1 MKKRTWFFLNAVVE
15 IEPGRFHRA
24 GFGHFLIPHPPV
36 VNWLLRR
43 GLSKE
48 SYKNLCTEHEMG
60 HLQALPFEALYSLAL
75 MLVMINNANDNIA
88 GWFWLVVS
96 SFASWEIIAEVHTI
110 RHVQPGYRGLYQ
122 NVSLVPRILFWLIC
136 LSLVLVGW
144 FYIFT

>member
-24 GFGHFLIPHPPV
+24 GFGRLLIPHPPV

-48 SYKNLCTEHEMG
+48 FYKNLCTEHEMG
-60 HLQALPFEALYSLAL
+60 HLQALPFEVLYSFVL
-75 MLVMINNANDNIA
+75 MLVMMNNANDDIV
-88 GWFWLVVS
+88 GWLWLAVS

-110 RHVQPGYRGLYQ
+110 RHVRPAYHRLYRG
-122 NVSLVPRILFWLIC
+122 VSLVPRILFWLIS
-136 LSLVLVGW
+136 LSLVLSGW
-144 FYIFT
+144 IYIFR